1 MPSFKWESTI
11 SRPAMV
17 THLLDKENADK
28 DFEELILEKAEG
40 YRSLSPHHSHWPVN
54 RGSTAKSR

>member
-1 MPSFKWESTI
+1 
-11 SRPAMV
+11 MV

-40 YRSLSPHHSHWPVN
+40 YRSLSPHHSHSPVN